1 MAFTTTDRDALKAA
15 LATGSLRVDYP
26 DGGGVTYRN
35 LGEMRELLRMMDDE
49 IDAAA
54 GTPRV
59 KQIRMR
65 TSSGF

>member
-1 MAFTTTDRDALKAA
+1 MAFTTTQRDALKAA
-15 LATGSLRVDYP
+15 LATGSLRVEYP
-26 DGGGVTYRN
+26 DGGGVTYRS
-35 LGEMRELLRMMDDE
+35 LSEMRQLLQMMDDD
-49 IDAAA
+49 IAAAA